1 MVPESQILQNARIY
15 TGLAARNQLFMA
27 AGSAGLDIGGHEKL
41 VVGVGTDHG
50 ANVAA
55 VQNRPRRLP
64 GETALH
70 VNQRGAHWRVNSDA

>member
-1 MVPESQILQNARIY
+1 
-15 TGLAARNQLFMA
+15 MA
-27 AGSAGLDIGGHEKL
+27 AGGAGLDIGGDEKL

-64 GETALH
+64 GEAALD
-70 VNQRGAHWRVNSDA
+70 VNQRGAHWRVNSDARGRFGGGGVAQGRVVQQA